1 MNNTPT
7 TTTPPESLHRIF
19 IVGGGAGG
27 LELAT
32 RLGDSLGKK
41 RLAEITLIDASL
53 THLWKPLL
61 HEVAA
66 GTLNSHEDELSYLAQ
81 ANWHHFRFRLGRV
94 DNVNKSNKQITTTPT
109 LDMDGKEYI
118 PARRF
123 QYDTLI
129 LAVGS
134 VSNDFG
140 IKGIKEHC
148 HFIDQQSQ
156 ANHFHQHL
164 LRSCYTAHT
173 QNSSLSEG
181 QLHIA
186 IAGAGATGVELAAEL
201 HDSTRQLIKF
211 GLDRIDADKHLKITI
226 IEAAERILP
235 GLPERLSDKVHRQL
249 QDIGIEILTNERIT
263 QATETGFHTESG
275 KFVLANIKVWAAGIK
290 APDFLASIDGLDC
303 NQLNQL
309 EVKRTLQTTKDDS
322 IFAFGDCAA
331 CPGSDEKIN
340 VPPRA
345 QAAHQ
350 QASMLL
356 KSMKKRLNN
365 DTNLPVYNYTDYGS
379 LINMSQYSTVG
390 SLMGNIAR
398 VWSKSVFIE
407 GIFARFVYISLYKMH
422 QVALHGYLRT
432 GLTTIANTLTRHARP
447 RMKLH

>member
-1 MNNTPT
+1 MKPAH
-7 TTTPPESLHRIF
+7 SQHH
-19 IVGGGAGG
+19 IVIIGGGAGG

-32 RLGDSLGKK
+32 QLGNLLGKNK
-41 RLAEITLIDASL
+41 QADITLIDSSL

-94 DNVNKSNKQITTTPT
+94 DTVDREKKQVTTAAT
-109 LDMDGKEYI
+109 LDANNDEYI
-118 PARRF
+118 PRRTF
-123 QYDTLI
+123 DYDTLI

-140 IKGIKEHC
+140 INGIKQHC
-148 HFIDQQSQ
+148 HFIDQQNQ
-156 ANHFHQHL
+156 ADYFHQHL
-164 LRSCYTAHT
+164 LRSYYTAHT
-173 QNSSLSEG
+173 QNESMREG

-201 HDSTRQLIKF
+201 YGSTRQLIEF

-235 GLPERLSDKVHRQL
+235 GLPPHLSDKVSKEL
-249 QDIGIEILTNERIT
+249 QGIGIDILTNERIT
-263 QATETGFHTESG
+263 QATTDGFETETG
-275 KFVLANIKVWAAGIK
+275 KFIPAGIKVWAAGIK
-290 APDFLASIDGLDC
+290 APDFLADITGLETNRI
-303 NQLNQL
+303 NQL
-309 EVKRTLQTTKDDS
+309 VVRRTLQTTHDDN

-331 CPGSDEKIN
+331 CPMEGKDMN

-356 KSMKKRLNN
+356 KTMKMRLHN
-365 DTNLPVYNYTDYGS
+365 DNNLPVYTYMDYGS

-390 SLMGNIAR
+390 SLMGNIAK
-398 VWSKSVFIE
+398 VWSKSIFIE
-407 GIFARFVYISLYKMH
+407 GLFARFVYVSLYKMH
-422 QVALHGYLRT
+422 QVALHGFIRT
-432 GLTTIANTLTRHARP
+432 GLTTVANLLTRRNKP

>member
-1 MNNTPT
+1 MKPT
-7 TTTPPESLHRIF
+7 DSLHHIV

-32 RLGDSLGKK
+32 QLGNILGKSK
-41 RLAEITLIDASL
+41 RADITLVDSGL

-94 DNVNKSNKQITTTPT
+94 DTVDPEKKQVTTAAT
-109 LDMDGKEYI
+109 LDVNGNEYI
-118 PARRF
+118 PRRTF
-123 QYDTLI
+123 DYDTLI

-140 IKGIKEHC
+140 IDGIKQHC

-156 ANHFHQHL
+156 ADYFHQYL
-164 LRSCYTAHT
+164 LRSYYTAHT
-173 QNSSLSEG
+173 QSESVRKG

-201 HDSTRQLIKF
+201 YGSTRQLIEF

-235 GLPERLSDKVHRQL
+235 GLPPHLSNKVSEEL
-249 QDIGIEILTNERIT
+249 QGIGIDILTDERIT
-263 QATETGFHTESG
+263 QATADGFETESG
-275 KFVLANIKVWAAGIK
+275 KVISAGIKVWAAGIK
-290 APDFLASIDGLDC
+290 APDFLAEISGLETNRI
-303 NQLNQL
+303 NQLI
-309 EVKRTLQTTKDDS
+309 VRRTLQTTHDDD

-331 CPGSDEKIN
+331 CPMEDADMN

-356 KSMKKRLNN
+356 KTMKMRLRNEN
-365 DTNLPVYNYTDYGS
+365 NLPVYTYVDYGS

-390 SLMGNIAR
+390 SLMGNIAKI
-398 VWSKSVFIE
+398 WSQSIFIE
-407 GIFARFVYISLYKMH
+407 GLFARFVYVSLYKMH
-422 QVALHGYLRT
+422 QVALHGFIRT
-432 GLTTIANTLTRHARP
+432 GLTTVANLLTRRNKP

>member
-1 MNNTPT
+1 MKPA
-7 TTTPPESLHRIF
+7 SFKHHIV

-32 RLGDSLGKK
+32 QLGNIPGKNK
-41 RLAEITLIDASL
+41 LADITLIDSGL

-94 DNVNKSNKQITTTPT
+94 DTVDREKKQVTTAAT
-109 LDMDGKEYI
+109 LDANDNEYI
-118 PARRF
+118 PRRTF
-123 QYDTLI
+123 DYDTLI

-134 VSNDFG
+134 ISNDFG
-140 IKGIKEHC
+140 INGIKQHC
-148 HFIDQQSQ
+148 HFIDQQNQ
-156 ANHFHQHL
+156 ADYFHQHL
-164 LRSCYTAHT
+164 LRSYYTAHT
-173 QNSSLSEG
+173 QSESMREG

-201 HDSTRQLIKF
+201 YGSTRQLIEF

-235 GLPERLSDKVHRQL
+235 GLPPHLSAKVSKEL
-249 QDIGIEILTNERIT
+249 QGIGIDILTSERIT
-263 QATETGFHTESG
+263 QATIDGFETETG
-275 KFVLANIKVWAAGIK
+275 KFIPAGIKVWAAGIK
-290 APDFLASIDGLDC
+290 APDFLADINGLETNRI
-303 NQLNQL
+303 NQL
-309 EVKRTLQTTKDDS
+309 VVRRTLQTTHDDN

-331 CPGSDEKIN
+331 CPMEGKDMN

-356 KSMKKRLNN
+356 KTMKMRLHN
-365 DTNLPVYNYTDYGS
+365 DNNLPVYTYVDYGS

-390 SLMGNIAR
+390 SLMGNIAK
-398 VWSKSVFIE
+398 VWSKSIFIE
-407 GIFARFVYISLYKMH
+407 GLFARFVYVSLYKMH
-422 QVALHGYLRT
+422 QVALHGFIRT
-432 GLTTIANTLTRHARP
+432 GLTTVANLLTRRNKP

>member
-1 MNNTPT
+1 MKPAH
-7 TTTPPESLHRIF
+7 SQHHIV

-32 RLGDSLGKK
+32 QLGNLLGKNK
-41 RLAEITLIDASL
+41 QADITLIDSSL

-94 DNVNKSNKQITTTPT
+94 DTVDRKKKQVTTAAT
-109 LDMDGKEYI
+109 LDANDNEYI
-118 PARRF
+118 PRRTF
-123 QYDTLI
+123 DYDTLI

-134 VSNDFG
+134 VSTDFG
-140 IKGIKEHC
+140 IHGIKQHC
-148 HFIDQQSQ
+148 HFIDQQNQ
-156 ANHFHQHL
+156 ADYFHQHL
-164 LRSCYTAHT
+164 LRSYYTAHT
-173 QNSSLSEG
+173 QNESMREG

-201 HDSTRQLIKF
+201 YGSTRQLIEF

-235 GLPERLSDKVHRQL
+235 GLPPPLSAKVSKEL
-249 QDIGIEILTNERIT
+249 QGIGIDILTSERIT
-263 QATETGFHTESG
+263 QATADGFETETGKIIPAS
-275 KFVLANIKVWAAGIK
+275 IKVWAAGIK
-290 APDFLASIDGLDC
+290 APDFLANIIGLETNRI
-303 NQLNQL
+303 NQL
-309 EVKRTLQTTKDDS
+309 VVRRTLQTTHDDD

-331 CPGSDEKIN
+331 CPIEGKDMN

-356 KSMKKRLNN
+356 KTMKMRLHN
-365 DTNLPVYNYTDYGS
+365 DNNLPVYTYMDYGS

-390 SLMGNIAR
+390 SLMGNIAK
-398 VWSKSVFIE
+398 VWSQSIFIE
-407 GIFARFVYISLYKMH
+407 GLFARFVYVSLYKMH
-422 QVALHGYLRT
+422 QVALHGFIRT
-432 GLTTIANTLTRHARP
+432 GLTTVANLLTRRNKP